1 MTRLPIPDSGPLFSL
16 AAGNLLGVMANF
28 RLGITDVVKQ
38 ETIDKGRGP
47 RASYEAKQLL
57 KFFTANRANITIMPT
72 QVGYALRA
80 IRLAN
85 PRRPMPAN
93 AGELSIQSLLIRLQV
108 TGVSAPPVIL
118 FEDSWF
124 LRNQKSLAKPC
135 VLISTEAF
143 LINAEKLKLIL
154 SAAGARAAISA
165 LRPTA
170 YSGVDKIDL

>member
-1 MTRLPIPDSGPLFSL
+1 
-16 AAGNLLGVMANF
+16 MANF

-72 QVGYALRA
+72 QVGHALRA
-80 IRLAN
+80 IRLAH
-85 PRRPMPAN
+85 PRRPMPTN

-108 TGVSAPPVIL
+108 TGVSAPPAIL
-118 FEDSWF
+118 FEDPWF
-124 LRNQKSLAKPC
+124 LRNQESLAKPC
-135 VLISTEAF
+135 FLISTEAF
-143 LINAEKLKLIL
+143 SINAEKLKLIL
-154 SAAGARAAISA
+154 SAAEARAAISA

-170 YSGVDKIDL
+170 YSGVDKIDP